1 MSEDKAPVRKL
12 SGPRMKEE
20 SFVRTVYV
28 ATPEHGV
35 TVEDLEKPEFWAH
48 VAEQFKP
55 GDLIHVYP
63 EDGTFWAELLV
74 QTTSRAAAQVRVLR
88 NYELA
93 KVEALEDE
101 SEYEVKWAGPTAKF
115 RVIRKSDGEVM
126 KGGMEKD
133 EAQTYLRSHV
143 KAMAA

>member
-1 MSEDKAPVRKL
+1 MSEDKTPVRKL

-20 SFVRTVYV
+20 SFVRTIYV

-35 TVEDLEKPEFWAH
+35 VLEDLERPEFWAH
-48 VAEQFKP
+48 VAEQLKP

-63 EDGTFWAELLV
+63 EDGSFWAELLV
-74 QTTSRAAAQVRVLR
+74 QSTSRVAAKVFVLR
-88 NYELA
+88 KHELSA
-93 KVEALEDE
+93 ADLPEEDADFE
-101 SEYEVKWAGPTAKF
+101 IKWAGPTAKF

-126 KGGMEKD
+126 KEGMGKD
-133 EAQTYLRSHV
+133 EAQAYLQSHI